1 MVEKKFRKLAL
12 GGTFDILHKGHHK
25 TLDQAFKLSEKVMI
39 GLASD
44 RLAEKIKKKHQIA
57 SYKERKKALEKFL
70 QKKNIISR
78 AEINPLEIR
87 YGVAHRLEDLN
98 AILVSSETYSIA
110 LEINKVRNKNNLK
123 SLNIIILSKLEA
135 ENGKP
140 ISSTRI
146 RAGEIDVEGHILKKT

>member
-1 MVEKKFRKLAL
+1 MVEQKFRKLAL
-12 GGTFDILHKGHHK
+12 GGTFDILHKGHQK

-44 RLAEKIKKKHQIA
+44 RLAAKIRKKHQIA

-70 QKKNIISR
+70 QRKNIISR
-78 AEINPLEIR
+78 AEISPLEIR
-87 YGVAHRLEDLN
+87 YGVAHKLKDLD
-98 AILVSSETYSIA
+98 AIMVSRETYSTA
-110 LEINKVRNKNNLK
+110 LEINKVRNKNSLK

-146 RAGEIDVEGHILKKT
+146 RAGEIDVEGHVL